1 MVTQSTTDKSDSI
14 LTDITA
20 ETPASKLPNDV
31 AILQQMVLQ
40 LLGQIHDQAR
50 ENMDLKFQLEYLK
63 RQVFGRKSEKMDPA
77 QKLLFENLFQEL
89 DKQLEAQQVQQSK
102 PADENAPGSDQKNKP
117 AKQPS
122 RRNGRVPL
130 PADLPRVTEYKDP
143 EPHLIEG
150 MRCIGE
156 DITEIL
162 EYIPAGFYVRKI
174 VRRKYA
180 QADGSGTVVMAPL
193 PALPIEKGR
202 PGPGVLAHIITSK
215 YCDHLPLYRLE
226 QIFERHGLQVHRSTQ
241 CDWIRDS
248 AHLLEPI
255 VLEAKRQILA
265 SDVIHT
271 DDTYIPV
278 QDKARTQVRKGYL
291 WPYIDKVN
299 NVYFHYTTERNREGP
314 ADILSGYTGRIQ
326 ADGFNG
332 YDDLYGD
339 DKATEVGCWGHARR
353 KFDYA
358 QKSDPVRSNPML
370 ALIAQLYV
378 VEQKAKDKGFDA
390 DEIKSLRQQF
400 SKPIIEN
407 EIAPLLARWQQEVL
421 PKSPMGEAV
430 TYATNQWQALKE
442 YLEDGM
448 LCIDNGLAERTIK
461 LVALGRNYVKYR
473 IM

>member
-1 MVTQSTTDKSDSI
+1 
-14 LTDITA
+14 
-20 ETPASKLPNDV
+20 
-31 AILQQMVLQ
+31 
-40 LLGQIHDQAR
+40 
-50 ENMDLKFQLEYLK
+50 
-63 RQVFGRKSEKMDPA
+63 
-77 QKLLFENLFQEL
+77 
-89 DKQLEAQQVQQSK
+89 
-102 PADENAPGSDQKNKP
+102 
-117 AKQPS
+117 
-122 RRNGRVPL
+122 
-130 PADLPRVTEYKDP
+130 
-143 EPHLIEG
+143 
-150 MRCIGE
+150 
-156 DITEIL
+156 
-162 EYIPAGFYVRKI
+162 
-174 VRRKYA
+174 
-180 QADGSGTVVMAPL
+180 
-193 PALPIEKGR
+193 
-202 PGPGVLAHIITSK
+202 
-215 YCDHLPLYRLE
+215 
-226 QIFERHGLQVHRSTQ
+226 
-241 CDWIRDS
+241 
-248 AHLLEPI
+248 LEPI

-461 LVALGRNYVKYR
+461 LVALGRKNWLFAGSDVGAQRAAILYSLIASCKLCKIDPLIYLRDVLDR
-473 IM
+473 INTHPANRIEELLPPRWKELFLPHITLPRWNAESIEQALAENAA